1 MVSERT
7 GNPRGRPKG
16 APNKQRRGISQDA
29 KRYAIG
35 FADAFQAAVGVSAEK
50 SYWLAMAVFF
60 SKKVEFSGKFSDL
73 SAEMRAALERLGAE
87 VDSYETICGEREF
100 EKRFQTTNTLE
111 KAAKRYVTES
121 DLNYR
126 AALASMFHLAFF
138 EKGNFATRAS
148 LIHFVSKSI
157 EEEQFGSVLI
167 ESMRVRPDSG
177 ETATGAPDG
186 LR

>member
-1 MVSERT
+1 MVSKRT
-7 GNPRGRPKG
+7 DNPRGRPKG
-16 APNKQRRGISQDA
+16 APNKKRRGISQDD
-29 KRYAIG
+29 KRYALG
-35 FADAFQAAVGVSAEK
+35 FADAFQAALGMSAEK

-60 SKKVEFSGKFSDL
+60 SKRVESSD
-73 SAEMRAALERLGAE
+73 AELGEKTRRALETLGGEIA
-87 VDSYETICGEREF
+87 SYLPLCGEREH
-100 EKRFQTTNTLE
+100 ERRFQMTNTLE

-126 AALASMFHLAFF
+126 AVMASMFHLAFF
-138 EKGNFATRAS
+138 EKGSFATRAS

-186 LR
+186 L